1 MKNIMKLGFLGT
13 ALFSLAACSGGNE
26 SGGSAGSSSA
36 ADSSS
41 ATDASNAQTSAA
53 PTTELSEKFGKS
65 LVVYFSQPET
75 DDPDNM
81 STEEDNSAIVVD
93 GEVLGN
99 VQYVGMNIQENVGA
113 DIFRIEPEEPY
124 TTDHDELVD
133 IASAEQEENTRP
145 ALAATVEDLD
155 QYDTIFL
162 GYPNWW
168 GDMPMV
174 LYTFLDEHDLSGKT
188 IIPFNVHGG
197 SGFSSTISTIADEEP
212 DATVVEDGYSVSRN
226 NVEDSVTE
234 VVDWLNNL
242 PATSN

>member
-1 MKNIMKLGFLGT
+1 MKNLTKLGFLGA
-13 ALFSLAACSGGNE
+13 ALFSLAACSGGND
-26 SGGSAGSSSA
+26 AGSTSSS
-36 ADSSS
+36 SSS
-41 ATDASNAQTSAA
+41 ATDSSSDQNSATPSA
-53 PTTELSEKFGKS
+53 DLADKFGNS

-75 DDPDNM
+75 EDPDNM
-81 STEEDNSAIVVD
+81 TTEEDNSAIVVD

-124 TTDHDELVD
+124 TTDHEDLVD
-133 IASAEQEENTRP
+133 IASAEQEENARP
-145 ALAATVEDLD
+145 ALAATVDNID

-197 SGFSSTISTIADEEP
+197 SGFSSTISTIAEEEP

-242 PATSN
+242 PATNSQ